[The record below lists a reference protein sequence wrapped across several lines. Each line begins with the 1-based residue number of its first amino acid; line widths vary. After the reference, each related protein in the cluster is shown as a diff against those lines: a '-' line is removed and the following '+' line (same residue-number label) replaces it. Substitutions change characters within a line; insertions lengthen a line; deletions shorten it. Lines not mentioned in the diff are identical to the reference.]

1 MPIPSASC
9 LHQRCFL
16 VWTMTPGMFVPE
28 VCAIIMI
35 RTFHFQ
41 ISAPL
46 SHSPYLLFFFFF
58 VCVVFGVCVYLLL
71 GLLLLLFVCFVV
83 FLGGCP
89 SLSISK
95 KYKLLQKPSFIGS
108 EKIAA
113 WGPCPKR
120 RMYKYERK
128 RQDLPRQKTIIICIN
143 ANTFM
148 QPAGFGV
155 FVRIFFL
162 SVSSFSCYFC

>member
-46 SHSPYLLFFFFF
+46 SHSPYLLLCVWFLVCVFICCWFFFVFFFF
-58 VCVVFGVCVYLLL
+58 G
-71 GLLLLLFVCFVV
+71 GGGGG
-83 FLGGCP
+83 GGCP

-108 EKIAA
+108 ENIAA